1 MIFCQCFKKNKTRNK
16 IKFLLI
22 HLMKFKMSSDKKT
35 EITVEATVN
44 SPAEKVWKLWT
55 DPGHITGWCHASD
68 DWHAPYAEND
78 IRTGGKFKTTMSAK
92 DGSTSFDFEGVYTNV
107 EKYKLIE
114 YTLLDDRKV
123 KVTFSGNGNE
133 TKITETFEA
142 ENIYPHEMQKQG
154 WQAILNNF
162 KSYAESAE

>member
-1 MIFCQCFKKNKTRNK
+1 
-16 IKFLLI
+16 
-22 HLMKFKMSSDKKT
+22 MSSEKKT
-35 EITVEATVN
+35 EITVEATVI

-55 DPGHITGWCHASD
+55 DPLDITGWCYASD

-78 IRTGGKFKTTMSAK
+78 LRTGGKFKTTFSAK
-92 DGSTSFDFEGVYTNV
+92 DGSTSFDFEGVYINV

-114 YTLLDDRKV
+114 YMLSDERKV
-123 KVTFSGNGNE
+123 KITFSVNGNE
-133 TKITETFEA
+133 TIITETFEA
-142 ENIYPHEMQKQG
+142 ESIHPPEMQKQG